1 MPSRTAATPRAPQPA
16 MAAGNEARY
25 IQNLNAPGTEN
36 YNAQYGGG
44 GWVNYKAGT
53 PQNELASDDFLRAYS
68 KATTMAN
75 RKQGMERLI
84 GLGSESG
91 VMGLAAQFDAEQAAQ
106 GQAATTSPGTNTKSY
121 KDLKSI
127 AGGLRIQGDNILGR
141 REAGRI
147 ARGTGRSY
155 DEVIEKALG
164 RGMSIGGGAVKRS
177 NRAFEQSGAGMLS
190 QATGG
195 LSGRNAP
202 LAQMRRA
209 TPGKGQMYSGTYEL
223 DGQTMP
229 LIESRRG
236 GAASTLAGG
245 GGRRGRRGKGK
256 RGRGGAGDMGDMGME
271 TAPTVAPMEPMTP
284 EQMQEASRIEI
295 NMPSVGEDLSN
306 WATGFRSKR
315 SSRKRAGSMAQGLA
329 SQRVNP
335 TGGWSYKI

>member
-1 MPSRTAATPRAPQPA
+1 MPSKAAATPRAPQPA

-25 IQNLNAPGTEN
+25 IENLNAPGTEN

-68 KATTMAN
+68 KATTMSN
-75 RKQGMERLI
+75 RTGRMG
-84 GLGSESG
+84 GLGSTEN
-91 VMGLAAQFDAEQAAQ
+91 VNRLAAQFDAEQAAQ

-164 RGMSIGGGAVKRS
+164 SGMSIGGGAVKRS

-245 GGRRGRRGKGK
+245 GGRRRGGKGKGK
-256 RGRGGAGDMGDMGME
+256 RGRGGASDMGGMGTE
-271 TAPTVAPMEPMTP
+271 ATPTVAPMEPMTP

-295 NMPSVGEDLSN
+295 NMPGIGEDLSN

-315 SSRKRAGSMAQGLA
+315 SSRKRAGTMAQGLA

-335 TGGWSYKI
+335 TGSWSYKI